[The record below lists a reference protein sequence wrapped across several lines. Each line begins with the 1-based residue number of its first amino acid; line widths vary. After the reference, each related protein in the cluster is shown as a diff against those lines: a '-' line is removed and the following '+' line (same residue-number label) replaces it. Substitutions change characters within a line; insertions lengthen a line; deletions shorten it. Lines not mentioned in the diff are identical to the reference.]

1 LPGDDSGPTLIT
13 CCPIDHIG
21 KDWEWIEETMQY
33 SRLYKLGLPPV
44 AGGVL
49 DQAQS
54 FISVCDQ
61 IFELESHWKKE
72 LGIF

>member
-1 LPGDDSGPTLIT
+1 LPGDNSEPTLIT
-13 CCPIDHIG
+13 CCPIEYIG
-21 KDWEWIEETMQY
+21 EDWEWIEETMQF
-33 SRLYKLGLPPV
+33 SRLYKLGLAPEH
-44 AGGVL
+44 GGVL

-61 IFELESHWKKE
+61 IFELERFWEKK

>member
-1 LPGDDSGPTLIT
+1 MPGDNSEPTLIT
-13 CCPIDHIG
+13 CCPIEYIG
-21 KDWEWIEETMQY
+21 EDWEWIEETIQMAGFY
-33 SRLYKLGLPPV
+33 RKGLPPV

-54 FISVCDQ
+54 FISACEQ
-61 IFELESHWKKE
+61 IFDLEDYWKAK